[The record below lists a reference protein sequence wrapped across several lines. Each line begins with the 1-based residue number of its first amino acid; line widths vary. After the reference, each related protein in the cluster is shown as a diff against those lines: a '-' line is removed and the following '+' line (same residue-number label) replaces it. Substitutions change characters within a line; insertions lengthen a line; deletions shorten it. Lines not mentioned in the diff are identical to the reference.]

1 MDLPV
6 AGGRGDDAG
15 DADEAVVFP
24 ALAAAAAFFA
34 LFGEFAAFGGWR
46 FGFGDC
52 AWCGFEGRGGGGG
65 GGGGGVV
72 EGDLEGRDV
81 EVLEGVEGPGFD
93 VDGGL
98 LVGGRD
104 GAVDCHGCWGGGF
117 DSERRG

>member
-6 AGGRGDDAG
+6 AGRRGDDAG
-15 DADEAVVFP
+15 NANEAVVFP

-34 LFGEFAAFGGWR
+34 FFGEFAAFGGR
-46 FGFGDC
+46 GFGFGEC
-52 AWCGFEGRGGGGG
+52 AWCGFGGRGGGGG
-65 GGGGGVV
+65 GDGGGVV
-72 EGDLEGRDV
+72 EGDLEGRDI

-98 LVGGRD
+98 LVGGWD

-117 DSERRG
+117 DRQRRG